1 MRITDKN
8 KKMKFIVILSIIICG
23 VIYYIY
29 SERNNGMQILS
40 NQIEVTLTESEDN
53 ISKNSIQEEE
63 SKIIVYVAGE
73 VLNPGV
79 YEMNASD
86 RISDAIDKAGG
97 LNNEANIKNINLA
110 YLLEDGMKIYIP
122 NVSEDSETISEATEG
137 YNTENAGY
145 SYNSSISTS
154 SNNTKV
160 NINTA
165 TQTQLETLPGI
176 GPSIALKIINYRTE
190 NGKFKNIE
198 DIKNVSGI
206 GESKFSQIKDLILV

>member
-1 MRITDKN
+1 
-8 KKMKFIVILSIIICG
+8 
-23 VIYYIY
+23 
-29 SERNNGMQILS
+29 
-40 NQIEVTLTESEDN
+40 
-53 ISKNSIQEEE
+53 
-63 SKIIVYVAGE
+63 
-73 VLNPGV
+73 
-79 YEMNASD
+79 
-86 RISDAIDKAGG
+86 
-97 LNNEANIKNINLA
+97 
-110 YLLEDGMKIYIP
+110 MKIYIP